1 MTSLPTALSSS
12 GGGGKVVLVGVRLHQ
27 PNANLLWGGGSSSS
41 SGGGAA
47 ISREGQALVEFTLA
61 RLVVPGDRIVAM
73 AVRIVRAPH
82 TSEQDGEEE
91 VRGVEGRARH
101 GFNSEQDG
109 EEEEDASQRMLAA
122 LHPKIEVAAAKQI
135 TLQVVVRSAP
145 RVRDALLYEAKL
157 LKAGLVVIGP
167 VRRTITLIGA
177 GSDVDMMT
185 FLADRLSASCKIMLV
200 SNNACSATRQ
210 GRFADVAT
218 MMRLRKVPVPP
229 TSPQSPRIDPGGGG
243 GGSGMG
249 EGGGGSGLGGG
260 GAGQGSGEYG
270 GGSDGG
276 GGVPNGGGSRGAMG
290 GGMGGGMGEGGLWG
304 EGEGTV
310 VGAGSNVPDLPDP
323 NPTARISS
331 PLPHPQSLL
340 PRPTEIIREVYGQDE
355 YGQQEFYLDELL
367 LATDNFS
374 PQRLIGE
381 GGSGQVFVG
390 MLPPGRC
397 PQVESQGGGS
407 EGWGRGDGGRA
418 EQGGTQQGGAQGGG
432 AAVVRPVGVVGRL
445 LRRIRHPSLL
455 GLLGVCAT
463 ARELLMVFDFLP
475 NGSLQTRLRGSL
487 RVLRRI
493 RHPSLLGPLGVC
505 AMAGDFLMV
514 FDVLPNGSLQTRLRG
529 KVSGGKHGAVGSMG
543 RWEAW
548 GGGKHGAVSVDA
560 GSENPCSPPVRVADH
575 TKPPLPWDLRMR
587 IACEAATGLAF
598 LHSCRP
604 PIIHR
609 DVKAANV
616 LLDANMHALVSDF
629 GLAKVASDQYTQ
641 PMAVTSIMGTRGYV
655 APEYVQT
662 GLITAAIDVYAFGV
676 ILLELITGHVPFHP
690 GRQPPNLS
698 AWAIPIANNEE
709 FRAIP
714 IANNEEGLGTT
725 AIPIANNEEF
735 TRLVD
740 YRLEGRY
747 DLAQLQAV
755 SMLAVLCL
763 AANPKHRPP
772 MDQVRLVHRAG
783 RGIERLDPAQ
793 LQAVSH
799 AVMCPASNPKF
810 RLSMVQHRPSM
821 DQVNRMCG
829 EQVCR
834 VASGLDSY
842 PWGVGLAIG

>member
-82 TSEQDGEEE
+82 TSGACCPS
-91 VRGVEGRARH
+91 VLRRGNLEGGAGLERGGSRKAR
-101 GFNSEQDG
+101 FNSEQDG

-167 VRRTITLIGA
+167 VRRTITLIGGSA

-210 GRFADVAT
+210 G
-218 MMRLRKVPVPP
+218 KVPVPP

-260 GAGQGSGEYG
+260 GVGQGSGGYG

-290 GGMGGGMGEGGLWG
+290 GALGGGMGGGGVMGGGGGDSGGGWQQCPRSPRSQ
-304 EGEGTV
+304 
-310 VGAGSNVPDLPDP
+310 SNGQDFFAPPPSPVPPAP
-323 NPTARISS
+323 
-331 PLPHPQSLL
+331 
-340 PRPTEIIREVYGQDE
+340 PTEIIREVYGQDE

-407 EGWGRGDGGRA
+407 EGWGRGGWG
-418 EQGGTQQGGAQGGG
+418 EGGTGGG
-432 AAVVRPVGVVGRL
+432 AAGGVAGGGSGSGAASGGCRKVAVKRL
-445 LRRIRHPSLL
+445 RWWGPAVADVQGAANARQFLAELRVLRRIRHPSLL

-463 ARELLMVFDFLP
+463 AGELLMVFNFLP
-475 NGSLQTRLRGSL
+475 NGSLETRLR
-487 RVLRRI
+487 
-493 RHPSLLGPLGVC
+493 
-505 AMAGDFLMV
+505 
-514 FDVLPNGSLQTRLRG
+514 
-529 KVSGGKHGAVGSMG
+529 
-543 RWEAW
+543 
-548 GGGKHGAVSVDA
+548 
-560 GSENPCSPPVRVADH
+560 DH

-641 PMAVTSIMGTRGYV
+641 PMAVTSIMGTRG
-655 APEYVQT
+655 
-662 GLITAAIDVYAFGV
+662 
-676 ILLELITGHVPFHP
+676 
-690 GRQPPNLS
+690 
-698 AWAIPIANNEE
+698 
-709 FRAIP
+709 
-714 IANNEEGLGTT
+714 
-725 AIPIANNEEF
+725 
-735 TRLVD
+735 
-740 YRLEGRY
+740 
-747 DLAQLQAV
+747 
-755 SMLAVLCL
+755 
-763 AANPKHRPP
+763 
-772 MDQVRLVHRAG
+772 
-783 RGIERLDPAQ
+783 
-793 LQAVSH
+793 
-799 AVMCPASNPKF
+799 
-810 RLSMVQHRPSM
+810 
-821 DQVNRMCG
+821 
-829 EQVCR
+829 
-834 VASGLDSY
+834 
-842 PWGVGLAIG
+842 

>member
-82 TSEQDGEEE
+82 TSGS
-91 VRGVEGRARH
+91 RKAR
-101 GFNSEQDG
+101 FNSEQDG

-167 VRRTITLIGA
+167 ANLLKAGLVVIGPVRRTITLIGGSA

-249 EGGGGSGLGGG
+249 EGGGGSGLGEGERG
-260 GAGQGSGEYG
+260 RGQGSMEGGLMGAVGYRMGEEAEEQWG
-270 GGSDGG
+270 EGWGEEW
-276 GGVPNGGGSRGAMG
+276 
-290 GGMGGGMGEGGLWG
+290 GEGGLWG
-304 EGEGTV
+304 GG
-310 VGAGSNVPDLPDP
+310 GGDSGGGWQQCPRSPRSQSNGQDFFAPPPSPVPPAP
-323 NPTARISS
+323 
-331 PLPHPQSLL
+331 
-340 PRPTEIIREVYGQDE
+340 PTEIIREVYGQDE

-407 EGWGRGDGGRA
+407 EGWGRGGWG
-418 EQGGTQQGGAQGGG
+418 EGGTGGDAAGGG
-432 AAVVRPVGVVGRL
+432 AGGGERQWCGQWGLSEGSGEETAMVGAGCSGRAGGGKRSAVSGGAACVEAHPAPEPAGAAGGAAEAHSAPEPAGAAGRVCDSEGASHGVR
-445 LRRIRHPSLL
+445 
-455 GLLGVCAT
+455 
-463 ARELLMVFDFLP
+463 LP
-475 NGSLQTRLRGSL
+475 AQWVAADEAE

-514 FDVLPNGSLQTRLRG
+514 FDVLPNGSLQTRLR
-529 KVSGGKHGAVGSMG
+529 
-543 RWEAW
+543 
-548 GGGKHGAVSVDA
+548 
-560 GSENPCSPPVRVADH
+560 DH

-709 FRAIP
+709 F
-714 IANNEEGLGTT
+714 
-725 AIPIANNEEF
+725 

-772 MDQVRLVHRAG
+772 MDQAVSMLAVLCLAANPKHRLSMDQVRLVHRAG

-793 LQAVSH
+793 LQAVS
-799 AVMCPASNPKF
+799 M
-810 RLSMVQHRPSM
+810 L
-821 DQVNRMCG
+821 
-829 EQVCR
+829 
-834 VASGLDSY
+834 
-842 PWGVGLAIG
+842 

>member
-1 MTSLPTALSSS
+1 
-12 GGGGKVVLVGVRLHQ
+12 
-27 PNANLLWGGGSSSS
+27 
-41 SGGGAA
+41 
-47 ISREGQALVEFTLA
+47 SRKA
-61 RLVVPGDRIVAM
+61 R
-73 AVRIVRAPH
+73 
-82 TSEQDGEEE
+82 
-91 VRGVEGRARH
+91 
-101 GFNSEQDG
+101 FNSEQDG
-109 EEEEDASQRMLAA
+109 EEEEDANQRMLAA

-135 TLQVVVRSAP
+135 ALQVVVRSAP

-157 LKAGLVVIGP
+157 LKACLVVIGP

-210 GRFADVAT
+210 G
-218 MMRLRKVPVPP
+218 KVPVPP

-260 GAGQGSGEYG
+260 GAGQGSRGYG

-276 GGVPNGGGSRGAMG
+276 GGVPNWGGSRGAMG
-290 GGMGGGMGEGGLWG
+290 GGGGDSGGGWQQCPRSPRSQ
-304 EGEGTV
+304 
-310 VGAGSNVPDLPDP
+310 SNGQDFFAPPPSPVPPAP
-323 NPTARISS
+323 
-331 PLPHPQSLL
+331 
-340 PRPTEIIREVYGQDE
+340 PTEIIREVYGQDE

-407 EGWGRGDGGRA
+407 EGWGRGGWG
-418 EQGGTQQGGAQGGG
+418 EGGTGGG
-432 AAVVRPVGVVGRL
+432 AAGGFAGGGSGSGVASGGCRKVAVKRL
-445 LRRIRHPSLL
+445 RWWGPAVADVQGAANARQFLAELRVLRRIRHPSLL

-463 ARELLMVFDFLP
+463 AGELLMVFDFLP
-475 NGSLQTRLRGSL
+475 NGSLETRLR
-487 RVLRRI
+487 
-493 RHPSLLGPLGVC
+493 
-505 AMAGDFLMV
+505 
-514 FDVLPNGSLQTRLRG
+514 
-529 KVSGGKHGAVGSMG
+529 
-543 RWEAW
+543 
-548 GGGKHGAVSVDA
+548 
-560 GSENPCSPPVRVADH
+560 DH

-616 LLDANMHALVSDF
+616 LLDAHMHALVSDF

-709 FRAIP
+709 F
-714 IANNEEGLGTT
+714 
-725 AIPIANNEEF
+725 

-740 YRLEGRY
+740 YRLEGRF
-747 DLAQLQAV
+747 DPAQLQAV

-763 AANPKHRPP
+763 AANPKHRPT
-772 MDQVRLVHRAG
+772 MDQVVTWLRDWIRVRTT
-783 RGIERLDPAQ
+783 EQ
-793 LQAVSH
+793 LQTS
-799 AVMCPASNPKF
+799 
-810 RLSMVQHRPSM
+810 
-821 DQVNRMCG
+821 
-829 EQVCR
+829 
-834 VASGLDSY
+834 
-842 PWGVGLAIG
+842 